1 MLYFIFQGVHIDK
14 PSNEAS
20 NQWNHNIGEFVRQLT
35 SPQVGRVKHSQSLD
49 IESPSDT
56 THCNGV
62 RDPTVDLSIEMRNK
76 CTLLSKQMAAK
87 PVHTNRRK
95 LMGLKDIT
103 RKYASFE
110 IDEGVEISV
119 DSTSSSCGL
128 KENKVV
134 FNCDSSPETSDLD
147 INADKRLTESK
158 SVSTKKD
165 KESKKRRFKRM
176 MTRPLRRS
184 HSAGYEEDVPV
195 HALFLDS
202 DRHER
207 TDTVS
212 TYCNC

>member
-1 MLYFIFQGVHIDK
+1 MK
-14 PSNEAS
+14 
-20 NQWNHNIGEFVRQLT
+20 
-35 SPQVGRVKHSQSLD
+35 
-49 IESPSDT
+49 
-56 THCNGV
+56 
-62 RDPTVDLSIEMRNK
+62 NK

-103 RKYASFE
+103 RKYGSFE

-134 FNCDSSPETSDLD
+134 FSCDSSPETSDID
-147 INADKRLTESK
+147 INGDKRLTESK

-165 KESKKRRFKRM
+165 KESKKKRFKRM
-176 MTRPLRRS
+176 ITRPLRRS
-184 HSAGYEEDVPV
+184 HSAGCEEDIPV

-202 DRHER
+202 DRHDR
-207 TDTVS
+207 NDTVS
-212 TYCNC
+212 KYCLLKYRKMLVHYGLGLWCLTPVHYDKKV